1 LRSVLQF
8 GESVIEMTTVPTA
21 RSQLSELYVRES
33 AAIEQEF
40 SATGDGRAALAR
52 RTALVDAIVQR
63 LWNEIIVGSNPGSN
77 AGSSASPTTV
87 DPDGPKNFALVATGG
102 FGRGWLFPHSD
113 IDLLFL
119 HAGNS
124 SESEFKDPIR
134 RFSQELWDL
143 RLKLSPATRNLAE
156 CERLDPNN
164 VEFAISLLDCRYL
177 AGDRELFSRLREKA
191 VPRLVARDY
200 QNLIQNLA
208 EITRARHHKFGNTVF
223 HLEPNVK
230 DGPGGLR
237 DYNVANWLALISAM
251 EKLKVWPD
259 EKTLLPV
266 SSRRAFD
273 AALDFQM
280 SVRCFL
286 HFRYGR
292 HDNTLIWEAQDEA
305 AARKIGA
312 SIGANDAEIANTADW
327 MRIYFGH
334 VRSVHR
340 VCMQLLEEIPAAWS
354 SLYRQFQGWRSKV
367 SSADFSVVDGLIF
380 LQQPAGLRD
389 PEILLRLFHFMAEHG
404 LKLST
409 TTEYKVEQALPALAA
424 TPPRGAELW
433 LYLQETL
440 VQPHAAD
447 ALRAMNALR
456 LLALLLPELKGI
468 EALVI
473 RDFYHRYT
481 VDEHSFLAIENLHR
495 LKESKSE
502 WDQRFAELQS
512 ELEQPELLY
521 LALLLHDSG
530 KAVPS
535 ENHVELSLQLTDSC
549 AERLDLDPVDRD
561 TLRYLVASHLE
572 MAAATRRDVF
582 DPANVKSFAEKVGV
596 PERLKMLCLMTY
608 ADIKAVNPEAMTP
621 WKADN
626 LWQLYIACA
635 NYLSRSADE
644 RVHTADDGSSVAP
657 SSVAPSSLASS
668 NLAHLRSLAPVA
680 GKKINIFLEGLPQ
693 RYLRIHGATDVLAHA
708 EMATRLGQDGVQL
721 NLKQVRHWYELT
733 LITTDRPFLFASVSG
748 TLAAWGMN
756 IVKANAF
763 SNAAGIVVDT
773 FYFTDRFRTLEM
785 NLQEW
790 ERLKK
795 SIAAVVKGEADVAR
809 MLRDRLKSEKG
820 NATKVKIATQIEFDD
835 GCSASSTLVQVLT
848 QDRPG
853 LLYRM
858 CSLIS
863 KHECNIEIALIET
876 EGQMAIDILYLTS
889 GGAKLSAA
897 RQSALGQALR
907 DELAA
912 K

>member
-1 LRSVLQF
+1 MS
-8 GESVIEMTTVPTA
+8 TVATV
-21 RSQLSELYVRES
+21 RSELSDLYTRES

-40 SATGDGRAALAR
+40 SRTGEGLTALAR
-52 RTALVDAIVQR
+52 RTALVDSIVQR
-63 LWNEIIVGSNPGSN
+63 LWNEIIVESSVGSGVGSLDSN
-77 AGSSASPTTV
+77 DSGSSAA

-102 FGRGWLFPHSD
+102 YGRGWLFPHSD

-119 HAGNS
+119 HGGN
-124 SESEFKDPIR
+124 SESEFKYPIR

-143 RLKLSPATRNLAE
+143 RLKLSPATRSLAE

-177 AGDRELFSRLREKA
+177 AGDRELFSKLREKA
-191 VPRLVARDY
+191 VPRLVGRDC
-200 QNLIQNLA
+200 QSLIQNLG

-259 EKTLLPV
+259 TQTLLPV
-266 SSRRAFD
+266 SSRRALD
-273 AALDFQM
+273 EALDFQV

-286 HFRYGR
+286 HFRHGR
-292 HDNTLIWEAQDEA
+292 HDNTLAWEAQDEA
-305 AARKIGA
+305 ATRKIGVT
-312 SIGANDAEIANTADW
+312 DTEIANAADW
-327 MRIYFGH
+327 MRVYFGH

-340 VCMQLLEEIPAAWS
+340 VCTQLLEEIPAAWS
-354 SLYRQFQGWRSKV
+354 SLYRQFQGWRSRV
-367 SSADFSVVDGLIF
+367 ASDDFSVVDGLIF
-380 LQQPAGLRD
+380 LRQPREAGSAPRLENRDTRGTQLRD
-389 PEILLRLFHFMAEHG
+389 PEMLLKLFHFMAEHG

-456 LLALLLPELKGI
+456 LLTLLLPELKGI
-468 EALVI
+468 EALVV

-495 LKESKSE
+495 LTESKSE
-502 WDQRFAELQS
+502 WDQRFGQLLS

-549 AERLDLDPVDRD
+549 TDRLDLDPVDRE
-561 TLRYLVASHLE
+561 TVRYLVASHLE
-572 MAAATRRDVF
+572 MSAAMRRDVF
-582 DPANVKSFAEKVGV
+582 DPANVKAFAERVGV

-644 RVHTADDGSSVAP
+644 RVHTAADGVSHG
-657 SSVAPSSLASS
+657 LA

-708 EMATRLGQDGVQL
+708 EMAGRLGQDGVQL
-721 NLKQVRHWYELT
+721 SLKQVRHWYELT

-748 TLAAWGMN
+748 ALAAWGMN

-763 SNAAGIVVDT
+763 SNAAGMVVDT

-795 SIAAVVKGEADVAR
+795 SIASVVKGEADLAR

-820 NATKVKIATQIEFDD
+820 NGTKVKIETQIEFDD
-835 GCSASSTLVQVLT
+835 SCSAHSTLVQVLT

-858 CSLIS
+858 CSLVS
-863 KHECNIEIALIET
+863 KHEYNIEIALIET
-876 EGQMAIDILYLTS
+876 EGQMAIDVLYLTS
-889 GGAKLSAA
+889 GGLKLSAQ
-897 RQSALGQALR
+897 RQAELGQSLR
-907 DELAA
+907 EELAV